1 MMIGLGLTEEAG
13 EIGGVEM
20 RSMAAVMINA
30 DTGGVYGG
38 TRWDRTDDSHLWI
51 APSCA
56 QCFQW
61 LEIEVLRRQ

>member
-1 MMIGLGLTEEAG
+1 MMMGLVLVEEAG

-20 RSMAAVMINA
+20 RSMAAVKA
-30 DTGGVYGG
+30 DTGGVHGG
-38 TRWDRTDDSHLWI
+38 TRWDRTEDTHLLM

-61 LEIEVLRRQ
+61 LEMDVLRRQ

>member
-20 RSMAAVMINA
+20 RFMAAVSA
-30 DTGGVYGG
+30 DTGGVHGG
-38 TRWDRTDDSHLWI
+38 MRWDRTDDSHLWI

-61 LEIEVLRRQ
+61 LEMEVLRRQ

>member
-1 MMIGLGLTEEAG
+1 MMVGLGQTEEAG

-20 RSMAAVMINA
+20 RSMAAVNA

-38 TRWDRTDDSHLWI
+38 TRWDRTDDSHLRI

-61 LEIEVLRRQ
+61 LEMEVLRRQ